1 MKNKAIAIDFLH
13 VEEGT
18 TSTMIIPF
26 GITREE
32 FAELIRHELYEDS
45 KSVVLTDVRI
55 GDSLEEVCL

>member
-1 MKNKAIAIDFLH
+1 MANKAIAVDFLH

-18 TSTMIIPF
+18 TFTLIIPL
-26 GITREE
+26 GVTREE